1 MPFISFILC
10 ILSNSR
16 EPRADSR
23 EPLLSHSIPPMKLLF
38 ILLIGIAIGYGYGFS
53 DAQTHT
59 KNVVSRLVDQA
70 GGSNRDRYNNDVDAR
85 MERAT
90 H

>member
-1 MPFISFILC
+1 
-10 ILSNSR
+10 
-16 EPRADSR
+16 
-23 EPLLSHSIPPMKLLF
+23 MKLLF

-70 GGSNRDRYNNDVDAR
+70 GGSNRDRYNHDVDAR
-85 MERAT
+85 MERET
-90 H
+90 R